1 MVQAKTSGFRDSP
14 VCGASRGLTS
24 TRRPKPRFRRA
35 RVDLYNRRAPAAK
48 EAFMAARTLEQ
59 RPMGALGRMTVVAGI
74 HLAAFYFIAQGLG
87 IVPPPTFTGSEVVLP
102 IDEPQP
108 QEAIPKIP
116 VKFEESVPLVP
127 RPVVDIDEPT
137 DPPITADP
145 SPVDPVSF
153 EPTTGSAVTE
163 APGTSVMQDS
173 RYPLTQPAYPPASK
187 RDGNRARRR
196 SRSTCC
202 RTAASA
208 TRASR
213 ARRDTSGWTGP
224 RSRRQAQ
231 AGASSRRRAPGW
243 RWRSGTRSARRV
255 QADRSA
261 MTSKRGPFTAPEPLP
276 APSLRARA

>member
-1 MVQAKTSGFRDSP
+1 
-14 VCGASRGLTS
+14 
-24 TRRPKPRFRRA
+24 
-35 RVDLYNRRAPAAK
+35 
-48 EAFMAARTLEQ
+48 
-59 RPMGALGRMTVVAGI
+59 MTIVAGI

-153 EPTTGSAVTE
+153 EPTTGSAVIE

-187 RDGNRARRR
+187 RDGEQGAAEVEVYVLPNGRVGDVRIARTTGYERLDRAAIQEARQSWRFKP
-196 SRSTCC
+196 
-202 RTAASA
+202 A
-208 TRASR
+208 TRAGEAVAQWYKVR
-213 ARRDTSGWTGP
+213 VVFKLTEAR
-224 RSRRQAQ
+224 
-231 AGASSRRRAPGW
+231 
-243 RWRSGTRSARRV
+243 
-255 QADRSA
+255 
-261 MTSKRGPFTAPEPLP
+261 
-276 APSLRARA
+276 